1 MSKSIHIRILESS
14 TEMKLVQLLE
24 EEVWGANP
32 IPIHQTITAV
42 KNGGLM
48 LGAFYDDELV
58 GFSYSFAGFHQ
69 GQSYLCS
76 HMLGIHPN
84 YQVKGIGAMLKDEQK
99 KAASKLGYQL
109 ITWTFDP
116 LESRNAYL
124 NLSKLRAICSTYVEN
139 CYGEMEDGLNSGLPT
154 DRFQVEWWINSKHVF
169 HRAESFS
176 FSHESTNFKWMLTEH
191 GLPKLETSNTDFTN
205 FLKDDEPIFIPV
217 PASFQEVKRKN
228 PHLAID
234 WRMKS
239 REIFQ
244 TLFAKGYAAV
254 ALKKIDDSPIHYYV
268 LQKRNK
274 LELR

>member
-1 MSKSIHIRILESS
+1 
-14 TEMKLVQLLE
+14 MKLIQLLE
-24 EEVWGANP
+24 KEVWGANP

-48 LGAFYDDELV
+48 LGAFYKDELV
-58 GFSYSFAGFHQ
+58 GFSYSFSGFQQ

-84 YQVKGIGAMLKDEQK
+84 YQVKGIGAMLKEEQR
-99 KAASKLGYQL
+99 KAAAALGYQL

-139 CYGEMEDGLNSGLPT
+139 CYGDMEDGLNSGLPT
-154 DRFQVEWWINSKHVF
+154 DRFQVEWWINSKHVINKDELF
-169 HRAESFS
+169 TFPKANSSFQ
-176 FSHESTNFKWMLTEH
+176 WVLTDH
-191 GLPKLETSNTDFTN
+191 SLPKLEATEQSMTEILNV
-205 FLKDDEPIFIPV
+205 EEVIFVPV
-217 PASFQEVKRKN
+217 PASFQDVKRKD
-228 PHLAID
+228 PQLAID

-244 TLFAKGYAAV
+244 TLFSKGYVAV
-254 ALKKIDDSPIHYYV
+254 ALKKTDDSPVHYYV
-268 LQKRNK
+268 LLKRNE
-274 LELR
+274 LEL